1 MATVPFS
8 VCKEFCGTGGG
19 GGGGS
24 VTVDQEYNPESK
36 NAQSGIAVA
45 QAIANSLGDTETALD
60 YIIEEQNII
69 IRIQNSLIGGDT
81 V

>member
-8 VCKEFCGTGGG
+8 VCKEFCGTGG

-45 QAIANSLGDTETALD
+45 QAIANSLGVVEIALD
-60 YIIEEQNII
+60 NII
-69 IRIQNSLIGGDT
+69 AIQNTFIGGEA